1 MDDRTCKRHKSNTEC
16 SCRKDNKYKR
26 SYQSLIRRTL
36 PLLSAPPRNESRNR
50 HIQRK
55 EKRQAKQLRL
65 CRQTDRGN
73 CVGAKRAYHQR
84 IYKTRKCNEK
94 RLHDRRPRHVD
105 GGLECVFVVFPL

>member
-1 MDDRTCKRHKSNTEC
+1 MLLRHYESPPLN
-16 SCRKDNKYKR
+16 
-26 SYQSLIRRTL
+26 RTL

-94 RLHDRRPRHVD
+94 RLHDRRLRHVD

>member
-1 MDDRTCKRHKSNTEC
+1 MDNRTCKRHKSNTEC

-55 EKRQAKQLRL
+55 ENARPSSF
-65 CRQTDRGN
+65 G
-73 CVGAKRAYHQR
+73 CVV
-84 IYKTRKCNEK
+84 
-94 RLHDRRPRHVD
+94 RPTAATA
-105 GGLECVFVVFPL
+105 

>member
-16 SCRKDNKYKR
+16 SCCKDNKYKR

-73 CVGAKRAYHQR
+73 CVGAKRTYHQR